1 MAGASQEL
9 HEPREML
16 DEHTLDM
23 HRAIVSLQEEL
34 EAADWYRQRAAVC
47 RNESLREILQHN
59 MREEIEHA
67 SMILEWLRRNDP
79 DFAGQLG
86 TYLFADGNILEAEE
100 AETSG

>member
-1 MAGASQEL
+1 MAGASQDL

-47 RNESLREILQHN
+47 RNESLRV
-59 MREEIEHA
+59 
-67 SMILEWLRRNDP
+67 P
-79 DFAGQLG
+79 D
-86 TYLFADGNILEAEE
+86 
-100 AETSG
+100 